1 MRNNLRKIVYIFIIL
16 LFLLLGILKVY
27 AVTENELIQNKNDI
41 EEQINQANTELA
53 GIRWK
58 NVCDT

>member
-27 AVTENELIQNKNDI
+27 AITEDELKQNKSDI
-41 EEQINQANTELA
+41 EEQINQTNTELA
-53 GIRWK
+53 GIR
-58 NVCDT
+58 

>member
-16 LFLLLGILKVY
+16 LFLLLGFLKVY
-27 AVTENELIQNKNDI
+27 GVTESELKQNKSEI

-53 GIRWK
+53 GIRRK
-58 NVCDT
+58 NVNYT